1 MIRTWG
7 FGVGTGVGVA
17 LALVAIVLSG
27 AQSVDG
33 AAGTNP
39 LGEWIVANLGA
50 SVWLFAVVLTLY
62 VFNLYRL
69 WVLLRG
75 PVEHREVVAVNQRL
89 DVCIQLFVGIGVIWA
104 AIGMRSALMSA
115 AGDPTAA
122 HEDTAGNVL
131 TRLVQGGILVA
142 LTTMIVGG
150 VGAYLMR
157 LIKAMLVGA
166 ALHDYFEEREGVKL
180 REIVAY
186 CAKSAEARVSKRS
199 TLARIE
205 PSFGDSAPPRETV
218 GLSERPA

>member
-1 MIRTWG
+1 MTRTWG
-7 FGVGTGVGVA
+7 FGVGTAVGVA

-33 AAGTNP
+33 VPATSPFSA
-39 LGEWIVANLGA
+39 WIVANLGS

-69 WVLLRG
+69 RMLLRG
-75 PVEHREVVAVNQRL
+75 PVEPRVVVEVDQLVNVL
-89 DVCIQLFVGIGVIWA
+89 IQLFVGIGVIWTA
-104 AIGMRSALMSA
+104 VGMRSALMSA
-115 AGDPTAA
+115 FSDPIAA
-122 HEDTAGNVL
+122 HEVTSGNVL

-142 LTTMIVGG
+142 LTTTIVGG

-157 LIKAMLVGA
+157 LVKAMLVGA
-166 ALHDYFEEREGVKL
+166 DLHEYFAERERVEL
-180 REIVAY
+180 REIVAS
-186 CAKSAEARVSKRS
+186 CAKSAEACMSKRS

-205 PSFGDSAPPRETV
+205 PSLADSTPPRETV

>member
-1 MIRTWG
+1 MTRTWG

-33 AAGTNP
+33 VPATSP
-39 LGEWIVANLGA
+39 FSEWIVANLGS

-69 WVLLRG
+69 RMLLRG
-75 PVEHREVVAVNQRL
+75 PVEPREVVEVNQL
-89 DVCIQLFVGIGVIWA
+89 VDVWTQLFVGIGVIWTA
-104 AIGMRSALMSA
+104 VGMRSALMSA
-115 AGDPTAA
+115 FSEPSAA
-122 HEDTAGNVL
+122 LEDTAGNVL

-142 LTTMIVGG
+142 LTTTIVGG

-157 LIKAMLVGA
+157 LVKAMLVGA
-166 ALHDYFEEREGVKL
+166 ALHEYFEERERVEL
-180 REIVAY
+180 REIVAS
-186 CAKSAEARVSKRS
+186 CAKSAEACASKR

-205 PSFGDSAPPRETV
+205 PSLADSTPPRETV
-218 GLSERPA
+218 GMSERPA